1 MITEKVLKLI
11 VPFLFA
17 IGFGW
22 TLYSILSYDG
32 YYHGEPLTKFN
43 IIINE
48 RPKFYYDGNTK
59 ISFYAF
65 TTLKYKN
72 EFRISNGSNHLVREN
87 EIITKE
93 IENIKNED
101 TIELAILKSDIKK
114 LKNNSE
120 IIKVVGLTIKNKLL
134 IDPEKVKDYDRI
146 NKRENLFFNYLILV
160 GLIIFGIRVYTKSRI
175 KK

>member
-1 MITEKVLKLI
+1 M
-11 VPFLFA
+11 
-17 IGFGW
+17 
-22 TLYSILSYDG
+22 
-32 YYHGEPLTKFN
+32 
-43 IIINE
+43 
-48 RPKFYYDGNTK
+48 
-59 ISFYAF
+59 
-65 TTLKYKN
+65 KYKN